1 MKPNQFDYVRAT
13 SLDEAVQS
21 LGSCADSRVIAGGLS
36 LVPMLNFRLTK
47 PGTLVDISGLDE
59 LRYVKEIDGKIE
71 VGASVTQN
79 ELRKWPELANKVPL
93 LANALQHV
101 GHYQT
106 RNRGTVCGSISH
118 SDPSAELP
126 LTIATL
132 RGEIVLK
139 SSKRTRVLTADK
151 FQVGMLSTD
160 CQAGEMVSAVQF
172 PVHTGKAGYA
182 FDEFARRKGD
192 FAIVAI
198 AAMTTDTSI
207 RLGVGGVADTPAVYD
222 WEALD
227 GEPLDAA
234 LNDLAWELGG
244 YTDIHASAA
253 YRRELVRRL
262 GKKTILRARQC
273 QN

>member
-13 SLDEAVQS
+13 SVDEAVRS
-21 LGSCADSRVIAGGLS
+21 LEGCPDARVIAGGLS

-47 PGTLVDISGLDE
+47 PGTLVDISDLDE
-59 LRYVKEIDGKIE
+59 LRYVKTVGGKIE
-71 VGASVTQN
+71 VGAAVTQN
-79 ELRKWPELANKVPL
+79 ELRRWPELSDKVPL
-93 LANALQHV
+93 LAKALHHV

-132 RGEIVLK
+132 RGEIVLQ
-139 SSKRTRVLTADK
+139 SKRRKRVVTADD
-151 FQVGMLSTD
+151 FQIGMLSTD
-160 CQAGEMVSAVQF
+160 CQAGELVTAVRF
-172 PVHTGKAGYA
+172 PVHTGTAGFA

-198 AAMTTDTSI
+198 ATVTTGSSI
-207 RLGVGGVADTPAVYD
+207 RIGIGGVADTPAVRE

-227 GEPLDAA
+227 GDALEAA

-244 YTDIHASAA
+244 YSDIHATAE

-262 GKKTILRARQC
+262 GKKTIERARRC
-273 QN
+273 QS